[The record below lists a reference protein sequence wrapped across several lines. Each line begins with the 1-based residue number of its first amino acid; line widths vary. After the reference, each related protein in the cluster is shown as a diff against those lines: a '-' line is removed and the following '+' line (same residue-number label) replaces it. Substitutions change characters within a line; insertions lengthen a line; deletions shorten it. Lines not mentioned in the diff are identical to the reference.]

1 MTGTLPVGN
10 GGTGQTSLDKVTVRA
25 AKSVPWS
32 GLGGVYF
39 FSAHNQILKLGT
51 FTVSQNG
58 DYLEMI
64 VRTGIGFNAALAQ
77 NHEATL
83 HFRASNGADSP
94 HEYAAYAEYGL
105 NGPGALLYYINQVSE
120 TSFELYQ
127 AAVNYPGESFVQ
139 VKCAKR
145 TSFVWSGTSVT
156 ALPTAAV
163 QVPAYTKVYQS
174 DLATYA
180 TKTYVAQAIK
190 DALAA
195 ATVTYDGK
203 VTYK

>member
-1 MTGTLPVGN
+1 
-10 GGTGQTSLDKVTVRA
+10 
-25 AKSVPWS
+25 
-32 GLGGVYF
+32 
-39 FSAHNQILKLGT
+39 
-51 FTVSQNG
+51 
-58 DYLEMI
+58 MI
-64 VRTGIGFNAALAQ
+64 VRTGIGFNAALTQ
-77 NHEATL
+77 NHEVTI
-83 HFRASNGADSP
+83 HFRASNGATST

-105 NGPGALLYYINQVSE
+105 NGPGALLYYINQVSA

-127 AAVNYPGESFVQ
+127 AAVDYPGESFIQ
-139 VKCAKR
+139 VKCAKSV
-145 TSFVWSGTSVT
+145 TFMWSGASVT

-174 DLATYA
+174 DLTTYA
-180 TKTYVAQAIK
+180 TKDYVAQAIK